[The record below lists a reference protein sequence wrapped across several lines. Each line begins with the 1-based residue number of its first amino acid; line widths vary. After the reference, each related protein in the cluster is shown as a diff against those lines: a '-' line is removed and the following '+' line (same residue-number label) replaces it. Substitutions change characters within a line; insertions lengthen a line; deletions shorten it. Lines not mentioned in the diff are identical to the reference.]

1 MSARAPSNKY
11 PYMSPKGILFN
22 SRFALFQGKYWLIL
36 LMYVVSL
43 GLLSNFGVLRVDGVL
58 AFFSVPIVII
68 TFLALGLGLLMLA
81 EVEMETRIAQLIDKR
96 SSRMLAEIQEGQ
108 RARLYLEQVSE
119 VLPQNRSSSIV
130 HICSRILKKASDRQ
144 FELAEAI
151 MRPYREDSADKIL
164 RLNSVQRF
172 VLQLGMLGTL
182 IGIVLAIAALSSL
195 GGMDVELLDRTQF
208 LASLVSSLQIS
219 FGAAIVGLQSSLI
232 MTCLLLML
240 RSKQSDHFMHIED
253 SVVSFTSLTLNA
265 INEDMFLADFKQ
277 VSARLRQLSE
287 RISDQNKLLDAL
299 QEINST
305 SENLQQLNDEL
316 DERIKQLES
325 QVSAS

>member
-1 MSARAPSNKY
+1 M
-11 PYMSPKGILFN
+11 
-22 SRFALFQGKYWLIL
+22 
-36 LMYVVSL
+36 
-43 GLLSNFGVLRVDGVL
+43 
-58 AFFSVPIVII
+58 
-68 TFLALGLGLLMLA
+68 
-81 EVEMETRIAQLIDKR
+81 
-96 SSRMLAEIQEGQ
+96 
-108 RARLYLEQVSE
+108 
-119 VLPQNRSSSIV
+119 
-130 HICSRILKKASDRQ
+130 
-144 FELAEAI
+144 
-151 MRPYREDSADKIL
+151 
-164 RLNSVQRF
+164 
-172 VLQLGMLGTL
+172 
-182 IGIVLAIAALSSL
+182 
-195 GGMDVELLDRTQF
+195 
-208 LASLVSSLQIS
+208 
-219 FGAAIVGLQSSLI
+219 GLQSSLI

-277 VSARLRQLSE
+277 VSARLRHLSE